1 MGSMAEDGVRHVPDG
16 EELPAE
22 AVAYARE
29 LRSLAER
36 VARLEDAGLTES
48 LRAQEAAR
56 RERHKIRALLAA
68 VSMQTLA
75 ILDRN
80 TWPPRAPAIQA
91 RTAVQYADI
100 LLAALEAPAGSAPD
114 MGPGPEVYADAVQ
127 RP

>member
-16 EELPAE
+16 EEL
-22 AVAYARE
+22 
-29 LRSLAER
+29 RSLAER
-36 VARLEDAGLTES
+36 VARLEGAGLTES

-56 RERHKIRALLAA
+56 RERHKTRALLAA

-127 RP
+127 RPQ